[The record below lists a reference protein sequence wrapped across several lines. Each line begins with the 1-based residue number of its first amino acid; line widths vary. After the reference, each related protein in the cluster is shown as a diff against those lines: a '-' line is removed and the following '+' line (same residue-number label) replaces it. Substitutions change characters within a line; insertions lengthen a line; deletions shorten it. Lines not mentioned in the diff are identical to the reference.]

1 MRRLE
6 NDSRFT
12 MRCMLLLVL
21 LAAPLVPAVGQ
32 AHDAHE
38 GKAIVVP
45 PDAIQWGPAPASLP
59 AGAKVAVLEGDPSK
73 PGAFTMRLSLP
84 DGYRIAPHFHPADEH
99 VTVLS
104 GSFQVGMGETFDGG
118 KLTTLPV
125 GTFGMIP
132 AGMRHFAQ
140 AKGAT
145 MLQLHGTGPWKLTY
159 VNPADQPKRTSSR

>member
-1 MRRLE
+1 
-6 NDSRFT
+6 
-12 MRCMLLLVL
+12 MRCTLFLAL
-21 LAAPLVPAVGQ
+21 LAAPIASAAGQ
-32 AHDAHE
+32 ANPQHAQDA
-38 GKAIVVP
+38 KAIVVL
-45 PDAIQWGPAPASLP
+45 PDAVQWGPAPASLP

-104 GSFQVGMGETFDGG
+104 GSFQVGMGETFDAA
-118 KLTTLPV
+118 KLTTLPA

-145 MLQLHGTGPWKLTY
+145 TLQLHGIGPWKLTY
-159 VNPADQPKRTSSR
+159 VNPADQPKTTSSY